1 MNLIDL
7 NEQKIID
14 NITEGYPVTVIR
26 EDGYKYVIS
35 MEYKHGE
42 EVYSYQFGRVKRDFD
57 SFNGIVNALA
67 PLEFKEVIF

>member
-14 NITEGYPVTVIR
+14 NITEGYPVIVIR
-26 EDGYKYVIS
+26 EDDYRYIIS
-35 MEYKHGE
+35 MEYRHGE
-42 EVYSYQFGRVKRDFD
+42 EVYSYQSGRVERHFS

-67 PLEFKEVIF
+67 LHEFKEIIF